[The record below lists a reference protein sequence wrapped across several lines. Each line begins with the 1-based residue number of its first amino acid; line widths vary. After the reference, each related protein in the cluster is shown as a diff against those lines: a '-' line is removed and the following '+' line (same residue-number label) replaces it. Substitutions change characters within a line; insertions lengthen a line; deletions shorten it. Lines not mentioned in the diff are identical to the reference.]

1 MGKPILPVAAG
12 IVHDARTRAGISR
25 AELAR
30 RLGVAPSA
38 VSDWEAGKKDP
49 SVSNL
54 WRIVSAC
61 GFELRMRAAPVSR
74 HEEIQRE
81 TDHRELAS
89 GRARTHD
96 VSGLAERYGVRSARA
111 S

>member
-1 MGKPILPVAAG
+1 VGKPILPVAAG

-61 GFELRMRAAPVSR
+61 GFELRMRAAPVSQ
-74 HEEIQRE
+74 HEETQRE
-81 TDHRELAS
+81 TDRWELAS
-89 GRARTHD
+89 GRALAHD
-96 VSGLAERYGVRSARA
+96 VRGLAERFGVRSARA

>member
-1 MGKPILPVAAG
+1 MGKPVLPLAAG
-12 IVHDARTRAGISR
+12 VVHDARTRAGISR

-30 RLGVAPSA
+30 RLGIAPSA

-54 WRIVSAC
+54 WRVVSAC
-61 GFELRMRAAPVSR
+61 GLELRMRAAPLSR
-74 HEEIQRE
+74 HEASQRE
-81 TDHRELAS
+81 TDRRELAS
-89 GRARTHD
+89 GRAAAHD
-96 VSGLAERYGVRSARA
+96 VTGLAERYGVRNARA